1 MWRRTSGRPDAG
13 QPSDG
18 AGATPR
24 IVEDVVAPLAEAEA
38 AWRESL
44 RDGPIATLFECNPAS
59 LPEYDDR
66 IGGHDAERL
75 RLLRPVPEKVAR

>member
-1 MWRRTSGRPDAG
+1 VAPHIREPDAG
-13 QPSDG
+13 QPSDE

-44 RDGPIATLFECNPAS
+44 RDPLCQPRVRQ
-59 LPEYDDR
+59 P
-66 IGGHDAERL
+66 
-75 RLLRPVPEKVAR
+75 